1 MKEKKKEIIEIT
13 KEWIEDAEEDLK
25 IAKLLLNISPT
36 KSAVFSQQT
45 AEKILKAFLAFH
57 NVEIPKIH
65 IIEKLIK
72 ECMKLDKDFE
82 NLLEPETV
90 SLSDYYLKKYP
101 PKRRIISVE
110 EAQKAIEIA
119 EKVKEFVIKKLKEK
133 GLEI

>member
-1 MKEKKKEIIEIT
+1 MKENRKEVIEIT

-25 IAKLLLNISPT
+25 IAKLLVNISPT
-36 KSAVFSQQT
+36 KSAVFSQQV

-57 NVEIPKIH
+57 NFRIPKIH

-82 NLLEPETV
+82 NLLEAEII

-110 EAQKAIEIA
+110 EARKAIEIA
-119 EKVKEFVIKKLKEK
+119 EKVKEFVLKKLKER

>member
-1 MKEKKKEIIEIT
+1 MKENKKEIIEIT

-25 IAKLLLNISPT
+25 IAKLLVNVSPT
-36 KSAVFSQQT
+36 KSAVFSQQV

-57 NVEIPKIH
+57 NVKIPKTH

-72 ECMKLDKDFE
+72 ECMKLEKDFE
-82 NLLEPETV
+82 NLLEIEII

-101 PKRRIISVE
+101 PKRRIISIK

-119 EKVKEFVIKKLKEK
+119 EKLKS
-133 GLEI
+133 LF